1 MRLIHTSDWHLGK
14 KLNGYSRIEEQ
25 EKFCDDFVER
35 VKELNVDIIIIA
47 GDVIDCNDSSLEGEN
62 LFYKT
67 ASRLSNNGQR
77 CVLVVRGDND
87 SKKQLSRIKE
97 FVKDKGIIVID
108 DLMNI
113 VDPKKYSGYEIID
126 SKEGY
131 IKLNIRG
138 NEIGIITLPYCN
150 EIELNNFISSC
161 NRDFDN
167 YDSYTSKVGQVF
179 NILEECF
186 CDKDIN
192 IAVGHV
198 IVDGGE
204 DNNLSTRL
212 LDSTKIT
219 KRDLPSKAHYVAL
232 GHLHKMQKISQRI
245 NAYYSGSP
253 LQYSKYER
261 EDSKGGYLV
270 EINNGK
276 KPIVEELYFD
286 NYKPIELFTCNE
298 ISKALEICEENK
310 NRDIWAYFEIKT
322 SKDISSQTIKKMK
335 ETLKDIV
342 EIMPLN
348 NKDNLSDE
356 CNIDKSMAE
365 LFKSFYY
372 YNNDSEVSGEL
383 MNLFLEIS
391 SKEGEINHEA
401 N

>member
-1 MRLIHTSDWHLGK
+1 MRFIHTSDWHLGK

-25 EKFCDDFVER
+25 KKFCDDFVER
-35 VKELNVDIIIIA
+35 VRDLNIDLVIIA
-47 GDVIDCNDSSLEGEN
+47 GDVIDCNDSSLEGN
-62 LFYKT
+62 HLFYQT
-67 ASRLSNNGQR
+67 VSRISNDGQR

-87 SKKQLSRIKE
+87 STKQLSVIRE
-97 FVKDKGIIVID
+97 LSKDKGVIVVGS
-108 DLMNI
+108 LMDRI
-113 VDPKKYSGYEIID
+113 EPKKYSGYEILD

-150 EIELNNFISSC
+150 ENELNNFISSH
-161 NRDFDN
+161 NRVFEN

-179 NILEECF
+179 NILEESF

-192 IAVGHV
+192 IAIGHV

-204 DNNLSTRL
+204 DYNLSTRL
-212 LDSTKIT
+212 LDSTKIV
-219 KRDLPSKAHYVAL
+219 KKDLPNKAQYVAL
-232 GHLHKMQKISQRI
+232 GHFHKMQKISERI

-253 LQYSKYER
+253 LPYSKYER

-270 EINNGK
+270 EINNNK
-276 KPIVEELYFD
+276 TIVEELYFD
-286 NYKPIELFTCNE
+286 NYKPIELFICNE
-298 ISKALEICEENK
+298 ISRALEICEENK
-310 NRDIWAYFEIKT
+310 HRDIWSYFEIKT
-322 SKDISSQTIKKMK
+322 SKSISSQNIKKMK

-348 NKDNLSDE
+348 NRDDSSQE

-365 LFKSFYY
+365 LFKSYYY
-372 YNNDSEVSGEL
+372 YNNESEVSGEL

-391 SKEGEINHEA
+391 SKEGETNYEA